1 MIQQQQQQLIVG
13 AMVFIAVVATGAAFV
28 MLRKAKRSGVQ
39 ARLDKTGANPASR
52 KQDRNPGDGQKLSG
66 VMGNIGT
73 AVSSGPASAT
83 LREQLI
89 QAGYDGPN
97 VPSVYLGTK
106 MVLAVVGVLVALA
119 LVAPSSLSSHSKMIA
134 GGGIVVGLF
143 MLPNMVVSSKRK
155 KRCNH
160 IRVYLPHA
168 IDLLEVCASSGMGM
182 DMAWNSVGDEMRQ
195 VSPLLADEMV
205 LANLEIRLGAARAD
219 AMRHMA
225 RRTGADELHSL
236 AAVLVQSERFG
247 TSMSEALTLFA
258 QSMREARSHRA
269 KEAAEKLSVKLMLP
283 MLLFIFPALVL
294 VTAGPAFILLYHALG
309 AH

>member
-1 MIQQQQQQLIVG
+1 
-13 AMVFIAVVATGAAFV
+13 MVFVAVVAVGGGIV
-28 MLRKAKRSGVQ
+28 MLRNNKRGGVQ
-39 ARLDKTGANPASR
+39 ARLEKTGANPTARS
-52 KQDRNPGDGQKLSG
+52 KQSQSAANAEKISG
-66 VMGNIGT
+66 VMGKVGT
-73 AVSSGPASAT
+73 AVSSGKASAT

-97 VPSVYLGTK
+97 VPSIYMGTK
-106 MVLAVVGVLVALA
+106 LVLAVIGVIVAGAIIL
-119 LVAPSSLSSHSKMIA
+119 PSSLSTHARLMV
-134 GGGIVVGLF
+134 GGGLVGGLF
-143 MLPNMVVSSKRK
+143 MLPNIIIGQKRSKR
-155 KRCNH
+155 RNH
-160 IRVYLPHA
+160 FKMYLPHA

-182 DMAWNSVGDEMRQ
+182 DMAWNSVGEEMRQ
-195 VSPLLADEMV
+195 VSPSLADEMV

-269 KEAAEKLSVKLMLP
+269 QEAAEKMSVKLMLP
-283 MLLFIFPALVL
+283 MLMFIFPALVL
-294 VTAGPAFILLYHALG
+294 VTAGPAFILLYKALG
-309 AH
+309 SH